1 MKIFE
6 KIKNSLTL
14 LGNDYY
20 KNPDVNSI
28 SSSAIQL
35 EENVKKSDSDSL
47 ENMSLKK
54 ILDELVKNTIS
65 LPSAYNEKLTLDN
78 LNRIS
83 EVLIRDIDECFYEV
97 FVIF

>member
-6 KIKNSLTL
+6 KNKNPLTIIRT
-14 LGNDYY
+14 DYY
-20 KNPDVNSI
+20 KNPDINSI

-35 EENVKKSDSDSL
+35 EENVKKPDSSSID
-47 ENMSLKK
+47 NPSLKK
-54 ILDELVKNTIS
+54 FLDELVKNTIS
-65 LPSAYNEKLTLDN
+65 LPSAYNEKQTLDN

-83 EVLIRDIDECFYEV
+83 EVLLKDIDECFYEV

>member
-1 MKIFE
+1 VKIFE
-6 KIKNSLTL
+6 KNTNSLTL

-20 KNPDVNSI
+20 KNPDINSI
-28 SSSAIQL
+28 SSSALQL
-35 EENVKKSDSDSL
+35 EENVKKSDSDSI

-83 EVLIRDIDECFYEV
+83 EVLLRDIDECFYEV

>member
-6 KIKNSLTL
+6 KNTNSLTL

-20 KNPDVNSI
+20 KNPDINSI
-28 SSSAIQL
+28 SSSALQL
-35 EENVKKSDSDSL
+35 EENVKKSDSDSI

-83 EVLIRDIDECFYEV
+83 EVLLRDIDECFYEV

>member
-1 MKIFE
+1 MFE
-6 KIKNSLTL
+6 KNKNSLTL

-20 KNPDVNSI
+20 KNPDINSI

-35 EENVKKSDSDSL
+35 EENVKKSDSDSI

-83 EVLIRDIDECFYEV
+83 EVLLRDIDECFYEV